1 MLESIEE
8 VGIENGIEKT
18 AKNLIQSE
26 LLTIEQIAEVTG
38 LAIRKIKELSE
49 SLNSTKNRRINQ
61 NITR

>member
-8 VGIENGIEKT
+8 VGIEKGIEKT
-18 AKNLIQSE
+18 AKGLIQSG

-49 SLNSTKNRRINQ
+49 SLNSTKNRRMNQ
-61 NITR
+61 NVTR